1 MKILEGQEINLQG
14 VVYLKTY
21 SFLQYLRKTKM
32 AGFSKWCVIN
42 QVVKEEHPHGLS
54 LLEIVKNQHQL
65 TPGGPKQVTTM
76 DDAPP
81 ERDLIF

>member
-1 MKILEGQEINLQG
+1 MQG

-54 LLEIVKNQHQL
+54 LLEIVKN
-65 TPGGPKQVTTM
+65 
-76 DDAPP
+76 
-81 ERDLIF
+81 